1 MPKKYDVFISYSWAD
16 MPVVDQIT
24 QALDNNGIS
33 FFLDRKGI
41 SGGEAIPG
49 VIAQAIQD
57 SEIFL
62 FVGSKDSYKSKYAIA
77 EVNFAFLKMAKSRTL
92 LYLIDKADI
101 PQELV
106 LLLSAFN
113 WRNRDTH
120 PIDTVLVA
128 DLLKILGRDG
138 SKAGARYMK
147 GWVRMLLRTAWVI
160 LFAGA
165 VVFTGM
171 FLLKLASMLPGM
183 GFLDNRWNGPFEI
196 AVVTCSF
203 LWAWFGIHAIMN
215 WKRLGFWI
223 ICLVFLISNYC
234 YWWDGVYDMFSW
246 QTYLAVTLVL
256 TLSLLAL
263 LLFPKEKGRNVWS
276 QMDRSHRF
284 FSVDRDSIAFWIVAT
299 LTAILTAYAVNGGS
313 LKDLQDK
320 ETFYH
325 QDEVM
330 ANSQVDTLFVKEV
343 PFYMIRVRE
352 SSADEYLMGMTTVTC
367 RQWKAVM
374 GFNTSKIINWNY
386 PVTNVSWYDCIE
398 FCKRL
403 SEILE
408 MPFSLPS
415 VSQWNYS
422 AHAGSYSLYSG
433 SDDVDEVAWH
443 EDNSRN
449 RLHAV
454 GQKKPNAWGFYDMS
468 GNVWEWCSD
477 PVALKKKEIEGR
489 AVCGGSWGSER
500 KYCRVG
506 GPGNDNYIE
515 SSGTIYHGFRLK
527 MEQNGKDI
535 QGHIDSLDDILNNR
549 YTNPLPK

>member
-1 MPKKYDVFISYSWAD
+1 MQKKYDVFISYSWAD
-16 MPVVDQIT
+16 MSVVDQIAE
-24 QALDNNGIS
+24 ALENNGIS
-33 FFLDRKGI
+33 FFLDRNGI

-62 FVGSKDSYKSKYAIA
+62 FVGSRDSYKSRYAIA
-77 EVNFAFLKMAKSRTL
+77 EVNFAFQKMAKGRTL

-101 PQELV
+101 PQDLV

-113 WRNRDTH
+113 WRRREDH

-128 DLLKILGRDG
+128 DLLKILGRDS
-138 SKAGARYMK
+138 SKTGGRYMK
-147 GWVRMLLRTAWVI
+147 GWVSMLLRTAWVI

-171 FLLKLASMLPGM
+171 FMLKLVSMMPGM
-183 GFLDNRWNGPFEI
+183 SFLDNGWNGRFEI

-203 LWAWFGIHAIMN
+203 LWAWFGIHAVMN

-234 YWWDGVYDMFSW
+234 YWWDREYDMFSW
-246 QTYLAVTLVL
+246 QTYLSVTLLL
-256 TLSLLAL
+256 TLFLLAML
-263 LLFPKEKGRNVWS
+263 IFPKEKGRNVWS
-276 QMDRSHRF
+276 QMNRPFRF
-284 FSVDRDSIAFWIVAT
+284 FSAERDSMVFWIVAA
-299 LTAILTAYAVNGGS
+299 LTAMLTAYAIIGGPMTENH
-313 LKDLQDK
+313 DN

-330 ANSQVDTLFVKEV
+330 ANSQVDTLYVGKV

-352 SSADEYLMGMTTVTC
+352 SSNDEYYMGMTTVTC

-374 GFNTSKIINWNY
+374 GYNTSEIINWNN

-403 SEILE
+403 SEILH
-408 MPFSLPS
+408 MQFSLPS

-422 AHAGSYSLYSG
+422 AHAGSYTLYSG
-433 SDDVDEVAWH
+433 SDDADEVAWH
-443 EDNSRN
+443 GGNSRN

-454 GQKKPNAWGFYDMS
+454 GQKMPNAWGFYDMS

-477 PVALKKKEIEGR
+477 PVALKKKAIGGR
-489 AVCGGSWGSER
+489 AVCGGSWDSDK

-506 GPGNDNYIE
+506 GAGNDKYIAA
-515 SSGTIYHGFRLK
+515 SGTGYHGFRLK
-527 MEQNGKDI
+527 IEKFHKDI
-535 QGHIDSLDDILNNR
+535 RSHIDSLDLILKDR
-549 YTNPLPK
+549 HKTSR